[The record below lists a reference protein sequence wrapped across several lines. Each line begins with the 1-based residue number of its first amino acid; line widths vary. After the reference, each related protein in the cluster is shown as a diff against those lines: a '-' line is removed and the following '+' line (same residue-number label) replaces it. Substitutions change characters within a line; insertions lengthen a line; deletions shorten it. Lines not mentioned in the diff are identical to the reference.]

1 MVEQGLAASGD
12 FRVVRCG
19 WGGHLGFY
27 STVPRFSEVANCGD
41 LLNVRARFDIGAGT
55 VRVDTETAIS
65 SQRIVRNWLIS
76 VLKMED
82 FS

>member
-55 VRVDTETAIS
+55 VRVDTETEGLKPEDCQKLA
-65 SQRIVRNWLIS
+65 NFCTES
-76 VLKMED
+76 VI
-82 FS
+82 F